1 MKKKINEKIKM
12 DTPAYTDQ
20 FGRSVSLLNKK
31 PINYSHGGMIKW
43 PSKTYGLQTTDM
55 MNDNLSVLLEIG
67 SVVVPRPVARMVMD
81 QYGELK
87 QPPIKDLR
95 KLVPVIVMP
104 QEIIIPAKYAKMVLD
119 FLRSKGVTLPLPRND
134 LFKLNNI
141 SPV

>member
-1 MKKKINEKIKM
+1 
-12 DTPAYTDQ
+12 
-20 FGRSVSLLNKK
+20 
-31 PINYSHGGMIKW
+31 
-43 PSKTYGLQTTDM
+43 
-55 MNDNLSVLLEIG
+55 
-67 SVVVPRPVARMVMD
+67 VPRPVARMVMD